1 MSSSSSKAPQ
11 DPFASIDLA
20 ALDKVAGGTS
30 RSSSDQVTATL
41 NQITSSI
48 KDLASQKNSG
58 SDPMQMM
65 LIMMMMGGF
74 GGGGGG
80 GVVAAAPAAAA
91 TTPVIN
97 VDTSVAG
104 GGGGFGGCRRGKKGW

>member
-1 MSSSSSKAPQ
+1 MSTPK
-11 DPFASIDLA
+11 DPFASIDPS
-20 ALDKVAGGTS
+20 ALETVAGGAS
-30 RSSSDQVTATL
+30 RGSSDQVTAMLT
-41 NQITSSI
+41 QISSSI

-80 GVVAAAPAAAA
+80 VAAAPAAA
-91 TTPVIN
+91 PVIA

-104 GGGGFGGCRRGKKGW
+104 GGCRPRGGKGKKGW

>member
-1 MSSSSSKAPQ
+1 MSSPK
-11 DPFASIDLA
+11 DPFAAIDPT
-20 ALDKVAGGTS
+20 ALEKVAGGAS
-30 RSSSDQVTATL
+30 RSSSDQVTAVL

-80 GVVAAAPAAAA
+80 GVVAAPAAGAP
-91 TTPVIN
+91 PVIN
-97 VDTSVAG
+97 VDSSVAG
-104 GGGGFGGCRRGKKGW
+104 GGGCFGGGCGKRGKKGW